1 MDRLD
6 GSPCGPQADSEAPGP
21 DAVRSQLDRVLGS
34 ADFAPSARMTSFLR
48 FVVEETLEGRGD
60 RLKEYTIATEVFG
73 RDESFDPQ
81 TNTIVRVEAGRL
93 RRRIERYYLTAGRGD
108 PVRIDLPKGKYVP
121 LFRVAAMEAADR
133 ASEQEQASP
142 SPGTQ
147 TGAMAPRSA
156 RGPETDEVA
165 LPSGP
170 SIAVLP
176 FENLSGDPDQAF
188 FADGISEEIINALT
202 RFPDLR
208 VIARHST
215 FKFKGQRVDVR
226 DVGRDLGVR
235 YVLEGSIRKG
245 GDMVRVTAQLI
256 EAEDGTH
263 LFSETYDRDLS
274 ARNILEVQDDISER
288 IVAAVGQPYGVI
300 ARAGSRRSRRKKVEH
315 LDAYDAVLRFYD
327 YWTNGSA
334 ESHASVRTALEH
346 AVELDAGYASAWAAL
361 AETHLDELIFNFNP
375 RQDSNPLDR
384 ALEAAQKAVVL
395 DPESSM
401 AYHILSNTH
410 FHRAE
415 IDEFRAAGDRA
426 IALNPNHADMLADV
440 GVRLC
445 CIGEWDRGMELA
457 DKAIALSPTHPG
469 WFHGAP
475 TLDRYNKG
483 EFEEALAEA
492 KQVQSVGLSWNFV
505 LVAMCCGQLEREDEA
520 RAACDKLLDL
530 VPDFGANAWFYLS
543 AWNFPSNFA
552 NKIVDGLRKAG
563 LEIPPPPVT

>member
-1 MDRLD
+1 MDGLD
-6 GSPCGPQADSEAPGP
+6 GSPCGPLADSEAPGP

-34 ADFAPSARMTSFLR
+34 TDFAPSARMTSFLR
-48 FVVEETLEGRGD
+48 YVVEETLEGRAE

-93 RRRIERYYLTAGRGD
+93 RRRIERYYLTTGRGD

-121 LFRVAAMEAADR
+121 LFRAAATVEEIGTAGPEQDAAG
-133 ASEQEQASP
+133 P
-142 SPGTQ
+142 SAQ
-147 TGAMAPRSA
+147 TGAVPQTA
-156 RGPETDEVA
+156 RGPDTDEAA

-176 FENLSGDPDQAF
+176 FDNLSGDPEQAF

-215 FKFKGQRVDVR
+215 FKYKGQRVDVR
-226 DVGRDLGVR
+226 DVGRDLAVR

-245 GDMVRVTAQLI
+245 GNMVRVTAQLI
-256 EAEDGTH
+256 EAADGTH

-300 ARAGSRRSRRKKVEH
+300 ARAGTRRSRRKKVEH

-327 YWTNGSA
+327 YWINGSA
-334 ESHASVRTALEH
+334 ESHASVRAALEH
-346 AVELDAGYASAWAAL
+346 AVELDPGYASAWAAL
-361 AETHLDELIFNFNP
+361 AETYLNELIFSFNP
-375 RQDSNPLDR
+375 RADSNPLDR

-401 AYHILSNTH
+401 AYHMLSNTH

-415 IDEFRAAGDRA
+415 LDEFRAAAARA

-445 CIGEWDRGMELA
+445 CVGEWDRGMELA
-457 DKAIALSPTHPG
+457 EKAIFLSPTHPG

-475 TLDRYNKG
+475 TLDHYNKG
-483 EFEEALAEA
+483 KFEDALAEA
-492 KQVQSVGLSWNFV
+492 KQVQTAGLSWNFV
-505 LVAMCCGQLEREDEA
+505 LVAMCCGQLGREEEA
-520 RAACDKLLDL
+520 RAACGKLVEL
-530 VPDFGANAWFYLS
+530 VPDFGENAWFYLS
-543 AWNFPSNFA
+543 AWNFPLSFA
-552 NKIVDGLRKAG
+552 NKIADGLRKAG
-563 LEIPPPPVT
+563 LEIPSPPET